1 MTKQMKTWSEALD
14 FTWNTK
20 WKRARAAKTA
30 AINAAHVTLYAGS
43 SLPLKRMASAGW
55 WMEFQSE
62 LLDQNRT
69 GGGVNRI
76 ISAGTTV
83 LKYSRLAGLHEID
96 CPKFPR
102 MKEHEHRIHWFKKE
116 EVDKLASISRD
127 LWGDRWGNDLADA
140 ILVSAYTGV
149 RQGELLKL
157 RPEDYDQALDSLV
170 IGGKTWNTTKS
181 GKVRQLKLNDKIRPI
196 IKNRLAQSRLFHQDW
211 TNKDQLYKAFVKV
224 RREAGFSD
232 DYVWHCLRHSFG
244 TWLGEVAQPRQVMAA
259 LGHSTIEMSLKYC
272 HQSEEAVSSALM
284 AL

>member
-1 MTKQMKTWSEALD
+1 MTKPMKTWGEALD

-30 AINAAHVTLYAGS
+30 AINAAHVTLYAGH
-43 SLPLKRMASAGW
+43 SLPLKRMECAGW
-55 WMEFQSE
+55 WIKFQAE
-62 LLDQNRT
+62 LQDQNRT

-83 LKYSRLAGLHEID
+83 LKWTRLAGLHEID

-102 MKEHEHRIHWFKKE
+102 LEETKHRLHWFTKE
-116 EVDKLASISRD
+116 GVDKLAFTARD
-127 LWGDRWGNDLADA
+127 LYGDRWGHNLADA
-140 ILVSAYTGV
+140 ILVSSYTGV

-157 RPEDYDQALDSLV
+157 RPEDYDPALDALI
-170 IGGKTWNTTKS
+170 IGGKPWNQTKS

-196 IKNRLAQSRLFHQDW
+196 IMNRLDQSRLFSGDW
-211 TNKDQLYKAFVKV
+211 NNKDQLYAAFTKV
-224 RREAGFSD
+224 RRESGFSE
-232 DYVWHCLRHSFG
+232 DYVWHSLRHSFG
-244 TWLGEVAQPRQVMAA
+244 TWLGEIAHPRQVMAA

-272 HQSEEAVSSALM
+272 HQSDKAVSSALM